1 MINISIMD
9 VPLLLDTATDSS
21 QLLHQ
26 WCRLYEFGI
35 QTYPVFSV
43 TTCLLYVA
51 AALGRRSA
59 GRPDWRVLAS
69 AAALTLVMIPFTLLY
84 MQPTI
89 DAMFVLRKL
98 DIVGEKTTLEE
109 VQALAVKWQ
118 WQHVVRSMFPLAGS
132 ALGFLGA
139 SGKVVF

>member
-1 MINISIMD
+1 MSSSLSAVDALAPLFGFILFASAPVVSPLRVRHPNVSRLFRDD
-9 VPLLLDTATDSS
+9 VSAV
-21 QLLHQ
+21 
-26 WCRLYEFGI
+26 RG
-35 QTYPVFSV
+35 
-43 TTCLLYVA
+43 